1 VASHFCPQFVFGCW
15 LGQTGEIN
23 MALRLIDVI
32 EWPDQGPT
40 DIVQRV
46 PEQGQGDIRFGS
58 QCIVRPSQICYFV
71 KEGKALDGFNEGRHT
86 LSTYN
91 LPILTSLLKLG
102 TNNKTPFP
110 AEAYFV
116 TTRDFL
122 DMKWGTPNE
131 ITVRDSELGMVQLR
145 AHGTYAMAIGDP
157 KQFLNQVVGV
167 QGIYT
172 TGDIVDYL
180 RGILLSEI
188 AGTLG
193 DAMKGKSLL
202 DMAAAQSGM
211 GEAIRERAKD
221 DFAEIGIN
229 LKKVYV
235 TQITPSEEIA
245 KAIGQ
250 RGAMG
255 ALGTNYMEYQAGQAM
270 RDAAKSDGSGIAGM
284 GAGLGAGVGIGQAM
298 ANAMSS
304 GMQKPTPQNAEPSAA
319 AAPATKASIQNA
331 LTNLDIRLA
340 NGDISEA
347 TYNRLR
353 ENLEKALAGAE

>member
-1 VASHFCPQFVFGCW
+1 V
-15 LGQTGEIN
+15 
-23 MALRLIDVI
+23 
-32 EWPDQGPT
+32 
-40 DIVQRV
+40 
-46 PEQGQGDIRFGS
+46 
-58 QCIVRPSQICYFV
+58 CYFV
-71 KEGKALDGFNEGRHT
+71 REGKSLDGFTEGRHT
-86 LSTYN
+86 LSSYN
-91 LPILTSLLKLG
+91 LPILTNLLKIG
-102 TNNKTPFP
+102 TNDKTPFP

-145 AHGTYAMAIGDP
+145 AHGTYAMAVQDA

-167 QGIYT
+167 QGAYT

-193 DAMKGKSLL
+193 EVMKGKSLL
-202 DMAAAQSGM
+202 DLAALQSGM
-211 GEAIRERAKD
+211 GDAIRDRAKD
-221 DFAEIGIN
+221 DFESIGIA

-255 ALGTNYMEYQAGQAM
+255 ALGTNYMEYQTGQAM
-270 RDAAKSDGSGIAGM
+270 RDAAKNDSSGAAGI
-284 GAGLGAGVGIGQAM
+284 GAGLGAGMGIGQAM
-298 ANAMSS
+298 AASMAS
-304 GMQKPTPQNAEPSAA
+304 GMQRPASQPQPAAPAAGAPAAA
-319 AAPATKASIQNA
+319 AAPPTKASIQNA
-331 LTNLDIRLA
+331 LTNLDIRIA
-340 NGDISEA
+340 NGEISEA

-353 ENLEKALAGAE
+353 ENLEKALAAAAE